1 MEIKLYP
8 SDPIHKVHFNM
19 RYPVGRHQTLSC
31 GTQVCIIA
39 LPHVPA
45 PDHKQ
50 VNMYRAV
57 GRSENPG
64 GAFEKNGGGGRRRSY
79 PSCIPDS
86 EDPDVL
92 TLVKKPV
99 EGPKTEGSSLFP
111 QFLTPPP
118 KKGVYY

>member
-1 MEIKLYP
+1 M
-8 SDPIHKVHFNM
+8 STQT
-19 RYPVGRHQTLSC
+19 GRAIGYSRGGQAAER
-31 GTQVCIIA
+31 GF
-39 LPHVPA
+39 
-45 PDHKQ
+45 
-50 VNMYRAV
+50 RAV

-79 PSCIPDS
+79 PSCIPNS